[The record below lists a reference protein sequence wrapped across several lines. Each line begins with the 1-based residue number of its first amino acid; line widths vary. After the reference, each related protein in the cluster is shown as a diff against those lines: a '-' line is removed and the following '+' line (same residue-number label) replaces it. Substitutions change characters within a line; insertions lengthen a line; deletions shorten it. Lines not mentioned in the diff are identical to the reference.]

1 MVWRATDEDLALAVR
16 HFVALRKRRSL
27 HA

>member
-1 MVWRATDEDLALAVR
+1 LAIATDEDLALAVR
-16 HFVALRKRRSL
+16 QFVALRKRRSL